1 MNTILQDKPVETI
14 IKFSEDVILGLKSE
28 PKSLSSKYF
37 YDEKGDKIFQQI
49 MNMEEYYL
57 TKAEMDILV
66 NQADN
71 ICNAITADGDSFDL
85 IELGAGDATK
95 SIHLLKAL
103 TEKGLDFSYLPID
116 ISEHVIA
123 DLEGTLPL
131 KVPQLNIKGF
141 NGDYFEMLGKATA
154 FSSRRKVVLFMGA
167 NIGNMTVADAQKFCI
182 ALKEQL
188 SENDLLIIGFDLKKN
203 PKQILA
209 AYNDKNG
216 ITKSFNINLLNRINN
231 ELNGNFNLNSFEH
244 YACYDPQSGACK
256 SYLIS
261 LEDQSVNIGTYA
273 VSFKKNEYIFMEI
286 SQKYA
291 LNEIDALA
299 NTSGFSPVENFFDAN
314 RYFVDALWKVE

>member
-1 MNTILQDKPVETI
+1 MNTILQDKPVETV

-71 ICNAITADGDSFDL
+71 ICSAITADGDSFDL

-103 TEKGLDFSYLPID
+103 TKKGLDFSYLPID

-123 DLEGTLPL
+123 DLEETLPL

-154 FSSRRKVVLFMGA
+154 FSNRRKVVLFMGA

-261 LEDQSVNIGTYA
+261 LE
-273 VSFKKNEYIFMEI
+273 
-286 SQKYA
+286 
-291 LNEIDALA
+291 
-299 NTSGFSPVENFFDAN
+299 
-314 RYFVDALWKVE
+314 